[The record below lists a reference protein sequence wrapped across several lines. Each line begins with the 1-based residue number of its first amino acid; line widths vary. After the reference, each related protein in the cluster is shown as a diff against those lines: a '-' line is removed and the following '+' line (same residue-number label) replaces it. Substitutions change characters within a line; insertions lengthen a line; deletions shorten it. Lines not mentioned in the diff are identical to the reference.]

1 MEKGNIARPHF
12 HILNESQREQ
22 IHRDSLHILSSIGV
36 RVDSDDAK
44 QIFRKKIG
52 SSAVQ
57 GDRVYIPKEV
67 VEYAINAAPAA
78 VDIYNRKG
86 EHAFHLPG
94 KARFGIGVTVLNY
107 QDPET
112 DQVQTFTRKH
122 MASCVRLG
130 DELAN
135 FDTVATIGIVQDVPV
150 EIADMYATLEMTA
163 NTSKPLVL
171 LVSKD
176 DSFATVLDLLELLH
190 GDLSS
195 KPFIIPLLSPVTP
208 LVITGEMAAN
218 MRESIARG
226 LPIIYSNHGM
236 AGANT
241 PILPVGMF
249 LQLIAE
255 LLAGLTL
262 SQLIKEGTPVLL
274 GAEPSFFDMRGGG
287 FYYDPQSYLI
297 NLALAEMMAYYR
309 VPSYGTSGGSMGWD
323 ADLVAAGHQWMNHL
337 MSCMRN
343 VGLATFVGVN
353 QGFLVFSPALAVYA
367 NEVIAQARMFASG
380 FALDESALAIEEIAK
395 VGPGGHFLDSD
406 LTLDRCRQAS
416 FSSAIFPELTLEEWQ
431 ARGCPKTDE
440 LLKEYTIRLMA
451 DSKRPDDYE
460 HLMAKGEAFIKKIP
474 IQKRNYN

>member
-1 MEKGNIARPHF
+1 MDEQNIARPHF
-12 HILNESQREQ
+12 YILNESQREQ
-22 IHRDSLHILSSIGV
+22 IHRDSLHILSSIGI

-44 QIFRKKIG
+44 QIFRKRIG
-52 SSAVQ
+52 SSAVR
-57 GDRVYIPKEV
+57 GDRVCIPKEV
-67 VEYAINAAPAA
+67 VEYAVNAAPAE

-94 KARFGIGVTVLNY
+94 KARFGVGVTVLNY
-107 QDPET
+107 QDPER

-122 MASCVRLG
+122 MASSVRLG
-130 DELAN
+130 DRLTN
-135 FDTVATIGIVQDVPV
+135 FDTISTIGIVQDVPV
-150 EIADMYATLEMTA
+150 EVADLYATLEMTA
-163 NTSKPLVL
+163 NTRKPLVL
-171 LVSKD
+171 LISND
-176 DSFATVLDLLELLH
+176 DSFATVLDLLEHLH
-190 GDLSS
+190 GDLSV

-208 LVITGEMAAN
+208 LVITGEMADN

-255 LLAGLTL
+255 LLACLTL

-297 NLALAEMMAYYR
+297 NLAMAEMMAYYQ

-337 MSCMRN
+337 MGCMSH
-343 VGLATFVGVN
+343 VGLATWVGVN

-367 NEVIAQARMFASG
+367 NEVIAQARMFAQG
-380 FALDESALAIEEIAK
+380 FALDERALTIEEIAK
-395 VGPGGHFLDSD
+395 VGPGGHFLETD
-406 LTLDRCRQAS
+406 LTLERFRQAS
-416 FSSAIFPELTLEEWQ
+416 FSSDIFPQLTLEEWQ
-431 ARGCPKTDE
+431 ERGCPKTDE

-451 DSKRPDDYE
+451 DSKAPDDHAY
-460 HLMAKGEAFIKKIP
+460 LMAKGEVFINRLSI
-474 IQKRNYN
+474 